1 LPNQLFAVA
10 WAAKATTR
18 VDARENFM
26 LGYQSVLYDDIDEWI
41 DEEMLLLKGTAVR
54 DGVGRGKAWQL

>member
-1 LPNQLFAVA
+1 
-10 WAAKATTR
+10 
-18 VDARENFM
+18 M

-41 DEEMLLLKGTAVR
+41 DEEMLLLGRTAVR

>member
-1 LPNQLFAVA
+1 MA

>member
-1 LPNQLFAVA
+1 
-10 WAAKATTR
+10 

-41 DEEMLLLKGTAVR
+41 DENMLLLGRTAVR
-54 DGVGRGKAWQL
+54 DGVGSGKAWQWQL